1 MKKHFKRALSL
12 LLAILLCIGMLPVS
26 ASAADLTGSMS
37 MIDIKGRNHALSSS
51 LPAPFGGY
59 ASEKYTMLRI
69 TDSST
74 GATKTA
80 YCLELGIST
89 YYQEQYQP
97 SADYPQFSQE
107 QKELINAALTL
118 GYNTDTGVK
127 YGGSPEDEY
136 IATQI
141 LVWLIA
147 HKQLGTQYE
156 NQIVSEFTVN
166 SPGAKTV
173 FTKLRK
179 AVMDYRT
186 IPSFACEDS
195 KYASSHTYELKYNA
209 QTGKYETTLTDSN
222 GVLSEFSFSQPG
234 ISFARTGN
242 QLKISSEKTS
252 FSTVSGEK
260 KLPSSIAGVVKGA
273 SRYWL
278 NEHYQNVVTFEVG
291 GEPLPVKAYFGLEV
305 KAGHLKIVKTS
316 EDGKVSGLPFH
327 VSGSGVEKDVSTGPD
342 GTVQTNN
349 LPAGTYTVTEKTPGQ
364 YVQPQSQRVTVSP
377 GKTSVAAFHNTLK
390 KFRAELRK
398 TDSAAGTAQGDST
411 LDGAVYGLYQNGA
424 LLDTYTTANGGKFTT
439 KYYPCGSG
447 YAMQEI
453 SPSEGY
459 LLDETVYP
467 IGAEPGNFT
476 LENNS
481 IPLTVT
487 EDSVMGSIAITKHT
501 DQPAE
506 GGGSD
511 QIEQPEQG
519 AQFQVYLTSA
529 GSYENAKETERDV
542 LLTNEYG
549 FDQSKDLPYGKYT
562 VHQTSGAE
570 GQKLAPDFT
579 VFISEHGKTY
589 YFILNNPSFT
599 SRLKFQKKDAETGK
613 IIPLAGTAVKILNTD
628 TGKWVTQHI
637 SYPSPI
643 DLDTFITDS
652 TGTLMLPE
660 EIRAGNYALYEQQSP
675 WGYVLDR
682 EPVYF
687 SVEETEETVV
697 VEKYNAPQ
705 KGTITVTKE
714 GEVFSHVTEAG
725 GIYQPQYETKG
736 LPNAVYDITALE
748 DIVTP
753 DGTIRAKAG
762 EVVDTLTTGSKGTD
776 TSAPLYL
783 GRYQVLERKASEGMV
798 RDPEPKEVVLSYAG
812 QEVSVT
818 NTGVSFSNER
828 QKVEISL
835 KKLLEQNETFGVGGN
850 EEWKNVTFGLFAAE
864 KLTAADGTLI
874 PADGLLET
882 IGLDEG
888 GNAVFQTDVPC
899 GAALYVQELETD
911 EHYVLSGKKYPVAFE
926 YAGQDTAKVEIKV
939 NHGEPIENNLKYGK
953 ISGWKADQDGF
964 GLGGSKIGLFRV
976 GETEFTEETALMVTE
991 SNPIGYFEFN
1001 KVPAG
1006 SWEIH
1011 EIAPPKAF
1019 VLNEEIF
1026 PAEITEDGETIEI
1039 TIQNQIIRGT
1049 VETTK
1054 ADADYPENK
1063 LTGAVFEVYADV
1075 DSNGEFNSDIDLLAG
1090 ELAES
1095 DPGHYQLKDLVYGD
1109 YFLHEQKA
1117 PEFFEKDD
1125 GYYPFSIT
1133 ENGAIVR
1140 VETKAGAGFLNQAQ
1154 TGTLK
1159 IVKTADDD
1167 KIEGRKFL
1175 VTGTAYADGGYEQ
1188 EFQTDE
1194 KGEISVTLRV
1204 GKYTVSEL
1212 PGKDAAAYELPSGQT
1227 VEIKAGETVTV
1238 AMHNRLIPKELPKTG
1253 DLPWL
1258 PWTIGGAAVLS
1269 LVGLGVL
1276 LALRRR
1282 KKR

>member
-1 MKKHFKRALSL
+1 MKKHFKRPLSL
-12 LLAILLCIGMLPVS
+12 LLAILLCIGMLPAS

-37 MIDIKGRNHALSSS
+37 MIDIKGRDHTLSSS

-69 TDSST
+69 TDSTT

-118 GYNTDTGVK
+118 GYNTDTGTK

-156 NQIVSEFTVN
+156 NQIVSEFTVS
-166 SPGAKTV
+166 SPGAKAV

-234 ISFARTGN
+234 VSFARTGN

-291 GEPLPVKAYFGLEV
+291 GESLPVKAYFGLEV

-327 VSGSGVEKDVSTGPD
+327 VSGSGVEKDISTGPD

-398 TDSAAGTAQGDST
+398 TDSATGTAQGDST

-487 EDSVMGSIAITKHT
+487 EDSVMGSIAITKHI

-549 FDQSKDLPYGKYT
+549 FDQSKDLPYG
-562 VHQTSGAE
+562 
-570 GQKLAPDFT
+570 
-579 VFISEHGKTY
+579 
-589 YFILNNPSFT
+589 
-599 SRLKFQKKDAETGK
+599 
-613 IIPLAGTAVKILNTD
+613 
-628 TGKWVTQHI
+628 
-637 SYPSPI
+637 
-643 DLDTFITDS
+643 
-652 TGTLMLPE
+652 
-660 EIRAGNYALYEQQSP
+660 
-675 WGYVLDR
+675 
-682 EPVYF
+682 
-687 SVEETEETVV
+687 
-697 VEKYNAPQ
+697 
-705 KGTITVTKE
+705 
-714 GEVFSHVTEAG
+714 
-725 GIYQPQYETKG
+725 
-736 LPNAVYDITALE
+736 
-748 DIVTP
+748 
-753 DGTIRAKAG
+753 
-762 EVVDTLTTGSKGTD
+762 
-776 TSAPLYL
+776 
-783 GRYQVLERKASEGMV
+783 
-798 RDPEPKEVVLSYAG
+798 
-812 QEVSVT
+812 
-818 NTGVSFSNER
+818 
-828 QKVEISL
+828 
-835 KKLLEQNETFGVGGN
+835 
-850 EEWKNVTFGLFAAE
+850 
-864 KLTAADGTLI
+864 
-874 PADGLLET
+874 
-882 IGLDEG
+882 
-888 GNAVFQTDVPC
+888 
-899 GAALYVQELETD
+899 
-911 EHYVLSGKKYPVAFE
+911 
-926 YAGQDTAKVEIKV
+926 
-939 NHGEPIENNLKYGK
+939 
-953 ISGWKADQDGF
+953 
-964 GLGGSKIGLFRV
+964 
-976 GETEFTEETALMVTE
+976 
-991 SNPIGYFEFN
+991 
-1001 KVPAG
+1001 
-1006 SWEIH
+1006 
-1011 EIAPPKAF
+1011 
-1019 VLNEEIF
+1019 
-1026 PAEITEDGETIEI
+1026 
-1039 TIQNQIIRGT
+1039 
-1049 VETTK
+1049 
-1054 ADADYPENK
+1054 
-1063 LTGAVFEVYADV
+1063 
-1075 DSNGEFNSDIDLLAG
+1075 
-1090 ELAES
+1090 
-1095 DPGHYQLKDLVYGD
+1095 
-1109 YFLHEQKA
+1109 
-1117 PEFFEKDD
+1117 
-1125 GYYPFSIT
+1125 
-1133 ENGAIVR
+1133 
-1140 VETKAGAGFLNQAQ
+1140 
-1154 TGTLK
+1154 
-1159 IVKTADDD
+1159 
-1167 KIEGRKFL
+1167 
-1175 VTGTAYADGGYEQ
+1175 
-1188 EFQTDE
+1188 
-1194 KGEISVTLRV
+1194 
-1204 GKYTVSEL
+1204 
-1212 PGKDAAAYELPSGQT
+1212 
-1227 VEIKAGETVTV
+1227 
-1238 AMHNRLIPKELPKTG
+1238 
-1253 DLPWL
+1253 
-1258 PWTIGGAAVLS
+1258 
-1269 LVGLGVL
+1269 
-1276 LALRRR
+1276 
-1282 KKR
+1282 